1 MLPRSIGNDI
11 VDLDERRGDL
21 HPRFVQRV
29 FATAEHASVAKSPA
43 RMWLHWAAKEA
54 AFKALSRL
62 DPQTVFS
69 PVRFEYDY
77 ANRCV
82 EYGAHRLP
90 CRCTV
95 MAHYVSVVCATD
107 KAMFRGDRLRSWVS
121 TITAQVPSTCF
132 SGRVS
137 PELSQE
143 SRAVRDLA
151 LGNIA
156 SLTGIDRDALEVGTL
171 EEARAPQG
179 ALGTAVPRKR
189 SIPCL
194 KVSGRFSK
202 DLLSFSHDGRYVMC
216 THYPIPSEA
225 RQARGTSP

>member
-1 MLPRSIGNDI
+1 
-11 VDLDERRGDL
+11 
-21 HPRFVQRV
+21 
-29 FATAEHASVAKSPA
+29 
-43 RMWLHWAAKEA
+43 MWLHWAAKEA
-54 AFKALSRL
+54 AFKALNRL

-69 PVRFEYDY
+69 PVRFEFDY
-77 ANRCV
+77 ANSCV

-95 MAHYVSVVCATD
+95 MPHYVSVVCATD

-121 TITAQVPSTCF
+121 SLAAQAPSIRL
-132 SGRVS
+132 SGKVS
-137 PELSQE
+137 SALSQE
-143 SRAVRDLA
+143 SQAVRILA
-151 LGNIA
+151 LSEIA

-194 KVSGRFSK
+194 KVYGRSSK
-202 DLLSFSHDGRYVMC
+202 DLLSFSHHGRYVMC
-216 THYPIPSEA
+216 AYYPAFDEA
-225 RQARGTSP
+225 RQRAGRVNPLLADHEAK